1 MNFNG
6 KDGKLNVKHLS
17 YSTIHTARDGVD
29 ELDRIRR
36 EKKISQ
42 MSISELA
49 DMPDEGTQYYRMYK
63 SGDITISKYLRF
75 LKALGYQ
82 LVIMKEE

>member
-1 MNFNG
+1 MKFDG
-6 KDGKLNVKHLS
+6 KDGKLNVKQLS

-63 SGDITISKYLRF
+63 SGDITISKFLRF